1 VMFAGRMMQVAQG
14 YRYIYLPE
22 SWSLSQLP
30 GHYPVLTAR
39 QSGGFQFPIR
49 QGFIK
54 VVIVYI
60 RNVVTS
66 MNYCGGEM

>member
-1 VMFAGRMMQVAQG
+1 MFTDRTVQVAQG
-14 YRYIYLPE
+14 YLYIYLPE
-22 SWSLSQLP
+22 SWALSQLP

-49 QGFIK
+49 QVFIK
-54 VVIVYI
+54 VVIVYR